1 MTGTRRVVVGED
13 EVLLR
18 EGIVRLLTEAGFD
31 VVAQAGDAED
41 LLRKG
46 LAHRPD
52 LVIADINMPPGHGDD
67 GLRAALEVRQRRPE
81 TGVLI
86 LSQYFEER
94 YALDLIADGAE
105 GVGYLLKERV
115 GQVETFV
122 DAAARVADGR
132 SALDPDLVARMLGRR
147 RRTTPIDLLSPR
159 ELEVLAAMAEG
170 MSNRGIGKAL
180 MHQSAR
186 GGKAHHEH
194 LPEARAAS
202 GRGRAS
208 TRTRGPVISAR
219 DLAAKTLAATLRS
232 GLLTERERRT
242 DAGAATRRA
251 VDPHLAAERGDPIR
265 QAPQTASFRPGTSD
279 SIVAYVQVQA
289 AVLDACGD
297 GRALGLGVLG
307 QVRQRFGDH
316 EVRVGL
322 DLGTEPVS
330 GHLDG
335 DRQPQPFDQ
344 LLDACG

>member
-18 EGIVRLLTEAGFD
+18 EGIARLLTEAGFD

-105 GVGYLLKERV
+105 GIGYLLKERV

-159 ELEVLAAMAEG
+159 ELEVLSAMAEG

-180 MHQSAR
+180 MISQPVVEKHITNIFQKLGLPPAED
-186 GGKAHHEH
+186 EH
-194 LPEARAAS
+194 
-202 GRGRAS
+202 
-208 TRTRGPVISAR
+208 
-219 DLAAKTLAATLRS
+219 
-232 GLLTERERRT
+232 RR
-242 DAGAATRRA
+242 
-251 VDPHLAAERGDPIR
+251 VL
-265 QAPQTASFRPGTSD
+265 
-279 SIVAYVQVQA
+279 
-289 AVLDACGD
+289 AVLSYL
-297 GRALGLGVLG
+297 R
-307 QVRQRFGDH
+307 
-316 EVRVGL
+316 E
-322 DLGTEPVS
+322 T
-330 GHLDG
+330 
-335 DRQPQPFDQ
+335 
-344 LLDACG
+344 